1 MAALRWN
8 CAKKS
13 KTVHEHLNLRQF
25 GIDDTLNNL
34 SQEIIKAGID
44 LKRTLYY
51 KTNEK

>member
-1 MAALRWN
+1 MASLRWI
-8 CAKKS
+8 CAKNI

-25 GIDDTLNNL
+25 GIAYSLTPL
-34 SQEIIKAGID
+34 SHEIIKAGID